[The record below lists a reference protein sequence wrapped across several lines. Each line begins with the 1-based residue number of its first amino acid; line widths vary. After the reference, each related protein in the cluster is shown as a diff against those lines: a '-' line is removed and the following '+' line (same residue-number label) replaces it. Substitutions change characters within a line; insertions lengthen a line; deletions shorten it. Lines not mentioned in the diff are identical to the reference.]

1 MIKKVSIIGAG
12 GWGTALSCVLGV
24 KSAQYDICLWAR
36 EEETK
41 NNIHLKREN
50 VDYLPGIKL
59 PENMSVTTDLQ
70 HAVEDADI
78 VCFVV
83 PSHVMRDVVR
93 QAAPYFKSDAI
104 AVSAAKGLE
113 KNSDK
118 RISQILAEVLPC
130 RDGYVAAIS
139 GPNHAEEVAKLI
151 PSATVV
157 ASSNIHV
164 ARAVQEVFMLPFFR
178 VYTNPDIIGVE
189 IGGALKNIIA
199 LAAGASDGLGYGD
212 NTRAALLTRGL
223 AEMARF
229 GGAMGA
235 NQLTFAGLS
244 GIGDLMAT
252 CGSKHSRNR
261 KVGFEISQG
270 KSVEEVTSSMKMVA
284 EGVNTTSVVYDL
296 AQQIGVDMPIVNA
309 CYRVVRQGA
318 NMADAVNGLLMRG
331 PKDEL
336 DEISM
341 MNF

>member
-12 GWGTALSCVLGV
+12 GWGTALSCVLNA
-24 KSAQYDICLWAR
+24 KSEQYDICLWAR
-36 EEETK
+36 EDETR
-41 NNIHLKREN
+41 NNIIEKREN
-50 VDYLPGIKL
+50 TDYLPGIRL
-59 PENMSVTTDLQ
+59 PEKMNVTTDLQ
-70 HAVEDADI
+70 QAVEDADI

-83 PSHVMRDVVR
+83 PSHVMRDVAQ
-93 QAAPYFKSDAI
+93 QAAPFFKPDAI

-113 KNSDK
+113 KGSDK
-118 RISQILAEVLPC
+118 RMSQVLEEVLPC
-130 RDGYVAAIS
+130 KPGYITAIS

-157 ASSNIHV
+157 ASSNINI
-164 ARAVQEVFMLPFFR
+164 ARTVQEVFMLPFFR

-189 IGGALKNIIA
+189 VGGALKNIIA

-229 GGAMGA
+229 GIALGA
-235 NQLTFAGLS
+235 NQRTFAGLS

-261 KVGFEISQG
+261 RVGFEISQG
-270 KSVEEVTSSMKMVA
+270 KTVEEVVASMKMVA

-296 AQQIGVDMPIVNA
+296 AKQLGVEMPIVEA

-318 NMADAVNGLLMRG
+318 SMAVAVNGLLMRG

-336 DEISM
+336 DETAM
-341 MNF
+341 MV

>member
-1 MIKKVSIIGAG
+1 MTKKVSIIGAG
-12 GWGTALSCVLGV
+12 GWGTALARVLNA
-24 KSAQYDICLWAR
+24 KSAQYDVCLWAR

-41 NNIHLKREN
+41 NNILEKHEN
-50 VDYLPGIKL
+50 IDYLPGIEL
-59 PENMSVTTDLQ
+59 PAGMHVTTVLEE
-70 HAVEDADI
+70 AVENADI

-83 PSHVMRDVVR
+83 PSHVMRDVAK
-93 QAAPYFKSDAI
+93 QAAPFFKSDAI

-113 KNSDK
+113 RDSDK
-118 RISQILAEVLPC
+118 RMSQVLAEVLPI
-130 RDGYVAAIS
+130 RPGYLAAIS

-157 ASSNIHV
+157 ASENINI
-164 ARAVQEVFMLPFFR
+164 AREVQEVFMLPTFR

-189 IGGALKNIIA
+189 TGGALKNIIA

-212 NTRAALLTRGL
+212 NTKAALLTRGL

-229 GGAMGA
+229 GVALGA

-252 CGSKHSRNR
+252 CGSLHSRNR

-270 KSVEEVTSSMKMVA
+270 KTVEEVIAGMKMVA
-284 EGVNTTSVVYDL
+284 EGVNTTSVVHSL
-296 AQQIGVDMPIVNA
+296 AQKLGVEMPIVEA
-309 CYRVVRQGA
+309 CYKVVREGA
-318 NMADAVNGLLMRG
+318 NMRDAVNGLLMRG

-336 DEISM
+336 DETAFM
-341 MNF
+341 K